1 MSTTELCYNHPMNDY
16 ELELDDEE
24 LENYDNDIDTDIDNE
39 LDEDY
44 DEDFDTDLD
53 DSEDPEDTTG
63 SSLLS
68 PEEAGYTDGFFDAR
82 TNSDYL
88 SFGAS
93 IDLDSLTD
101 DERDEYEQAYL
112 TSLDSHKDH

>member
-1 MSTTELCYNHPMNDY
+1 MNDY

-24 LENYDNDIDTDIDNE
+24 LENCDNDIDNDIDNE

-44 DEDFDTDLD
+44 DEEKTTD
-53 DSEDPEDTTG
+53 
-63 SSLLS
+63 SSIMS
-68 PEEAGYTDGFFDAR
+68 PEEAGYTDGFFDAQLN
-82 TNSDYL
+82 TDYL

-101 DERDEYEQAYL
+101 DEHDEYEQAYL
-112 TSLDSHKDH
+112 SSLYSNKKH

>member
-1 MSTTELCYNHPMNDY
+1 MNDY
-16 ELELDDEE
+16 NL
-24 LENYDNDIDTDIDNE
+24 E

-53 DSEDPEDTTG
+53 DSEEPEDTTD
-63 SSLLS
+63 SSLMS
-68 PEEAGYTDGFFDAR
+68 PEEAGYTDGFFDAQLN
-82 TNSDYL
+82 TDYL

-101 DERDEYEQAYL
+101 EEHNEYEQAYL
-112 TSLDSHKDH
+112 TSLYSNKKH